1 MFFNHLQPE
10 LTAARTLAKA
20 AAAPGASHAGDA
32 SLVTPPP
39 PPPPD
44 SSCPKPH
51 FTEPCA
57 HLQPEVT
64 A

>member
-1 MFFNHLQPE
+1 MFFNPLQQE
-10 LTAARTLAKA
+10 LTAARMLAKA
-20 AAAPGASHAGDA
+20 DGALAASHAGGA
-32 SLVTPPP
+32 FLVKLT

-57 HLQPEVT
+57 HLLREVT